1 MDRMLYVAMS
11 GAKQTLLAQASNS
24 HNMANANT
32 TGFRADLAAFRS
44 MPVYGAG
51 QPTRVYAM
59 AERAGVDVSNGALN
73 ATGRDMD
80 IAIKGEGW
88 IAVQA
93 DDGTEA
99 YTRAGD
105 LRVADGGF
113 LKTGAGLTVLGNGGP
128 ISLPPAEKLE
138 IGSDGTISIQG
149 LGQTPNTLSVLD
161 RIKLVKID
169 ASQLTK
175 GQDGLMRMRGGGMAA
190 ADATVNVVSGAL
202 ESSNVNAV
210 DAMVNM
216 IMLARQYESQ
226 VKMMKA
232 AEDADTS
239 ATQLLS
245 LTG

>member
-1 MDRMLYVAMS
+1 MS

-24 HNMANANT
+24 NNMANANT

-44 MPVYGAG
+44 MPVYGPGA
-51 QPTRVYAM
+51 PSRVYAM
-59 AERAGVDVSNGALN
+59 AETAGVDTSQGALN

-80 IAIKGEGW
+80 IAVKGDGW

-105 LRVADGGF
+105 LRVEEGGF
-113 LKTGAGLTVLGNGGP
+113 LKNGAGLTILGNGGP
-128 ISLPPAEKLE
+128 ISIPPAEKME
-138 IGSDGTISIQG
+138 IGKDGTISIQG
-149 LGQTPNTLSVLD
+149 LGQTPNTLTVLD

-169 ASQLTK
+169 PAQLTK
-175 GQDGLMRMRGGGMAA
+175 GQDGLMRLKDGGTAVP
-190 ADATVNVVSGAL
+190 DASINVVSGAL
-202 ESSNVNAV
+202 ESSNVNTI

-216 IMLARQYESQ
+216 IVLARQYESQ

-232 AEDADTS
+232 AEDADSS

-245 LTG
+245 FSG